1 MGAYPWRFVRARRLP
16 LGSTARIVQVR
27 QHANGRSRYEVE
39 KAMGPALVIS
49 LNEDG

>member
-1 MGAYPWRFVRARRLP
+1 MAIRACASAFFGLDCANCT
-16 LGSTARIVQVR
+16 GSTTRERTI
-27 QHANGRSRYEVE
+27 RYEVE

>member
-1 MGAYPWRFVRARRLP
+1 MAMCACASAS
-16 LGSTARIVQVR
+16 LGWTARIVQVR